1 MGLTGTVTNLIVS
14 AQLGARG
21 IGLFAWC
28 TILATPISGVL
39 FSVHGVSTPTL
50 ARMRRDDGTRYEE
63 SVRVVTRTMASVSAL
78 CVGCLIGLTGPTIR
92 YVFGDRWLPATG
104 AVQFCLAGLIPTAI
118 LAALASDANAREMR
132 RASAVSAA
140 AGGAATLIA
149 LVPLSSLDGVAGASA
164 ADNCV
169 GPIVAVAVFVWALRP
184 PVIDILLRTLRLL
197 VPLLAVSFLT
207 SRLVHTPLE
216 FAGACVTAGIAGL
229 VGVFLAEGELLK
241 RLIRLLR
248 TRTAPPAG
256 IEAVASDGAV
266 LP

>member
-1 MGLTGTVTNLIVS
+1 
-14 AQLGARG
+14 
-21 IGLFAWC
+21 
-28 TILATPISGVL
+28 
-39 FSVHGVSTPTL
+39 
-50 ARMRRDDGTRYEE
+50 
-63 SVRVVTRTMASVSAL
+63 
-78 CVGCLIGLTGPTIR
+78 
-92 YVFGDRWLPATG
+92 
-104 AVQFCLAGLIPTAI
+104 
-118 LAALASDANAREMR
+118 
-132 RASAVSAA
+132 
-140 AGGAATLIA
+140 
-149 LVPLSSLDGVAGASA
+149 
-164 ADNCV
+164 
-169 GPIVAVAVFVWALRP
+169 VAVAVFVWALRP